1 MAQTSRRT
9 RSQKSADEGHRT
21 PKFRDWLEAGGG
33 IFIQQKPRANL
44 QNLWENETSLA
55 FSQVGVLCGR
65 AHTVSLYFG
74 AC

>member
-9 RSQKSADEGHRT
+9 RSQKSADEEHQT

-44 QNLWENETSLA
+44 QNLWENETRLV
-55 FSQVGVLCGR
+55 FSQVSVLCDR
-65 AHTVSLYFG
+65 ACTTSLYFG
-74 AC
+74 TC